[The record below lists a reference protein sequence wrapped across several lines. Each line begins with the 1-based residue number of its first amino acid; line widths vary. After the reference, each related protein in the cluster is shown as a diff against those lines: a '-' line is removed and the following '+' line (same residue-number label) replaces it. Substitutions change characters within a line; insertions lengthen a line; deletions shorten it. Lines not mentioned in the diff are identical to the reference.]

1 MKKLLVC
8 VFAIGLCF
16 WSCSQ
21 TEEWAELS
29 SPKDEVQDMEIQLP
43 QASEDFGKAI
53 AGKIG
58 TTMEKLVEMNVDYSD
73 ADGSKEFRDRFYND
87 FYQINSYS
95 TKKKSQGEIAYPT
108 ITPEQFAEGYAS
120 LSEIQV
126 GFIHKI
132 IEECDKSTSDH
143 DLLVRLV
150 SLRDKICEEVPEI
163 EQERLLNVIS
173 MLFYSV
179 QELNR
184 LAAQGMTLKTTNNVG
199 LFPRLMTSSEGG
211 GGNEGGSNPSV
222 TIPPECRTFLSSIW
236 IAATIEPTPV
246 GEVIAFIGTTVIA
259 GVIMYQYMACPAES
273 SSSDDITNSDFDYCV
288 ERYTNCE
295 ESNENG
301 WAERNSGGKYGHSMC
316 YECYNDCLLNGVW
329 DCPRPKM

>member
-120 LSEIQV
+120 LSEIQI

-150 SLRDKICEEVPEI
+150 SLRDKIYEEVPEI

-259 GVIMYQYMACPAES
+259 GVIMYQYMACPAS
-273 SSSDDITNSDFDYCV
+273 SADDETVMDQASVKKYCTEEYVFCMEKLTAYINETLRSSTI
-288 ERYTNCE
+288 
-295 ESNENG
+295 
-301 WAERNSGGKYGHSMC
+301 
-316 YECYNDCLLNGVW
+316 
-329 DCPRPKM
+329 